1 MILEENHKVF
11 PSKQQAAGETFFL
24 VVTEKDVS

>member
-11 PSKQQAAGETFFL
+11 PSKQRERLFFL